1 MSFAVNI
8 GAEAFPETS
17 APTVT
22 VFAPLVAKR
31 PLAPLEG
38 AVKVTGVPTTEVT
51 GQPLL
56 LASATWRGL
65 SNAVSSC
72 AVCGVPPPRIS
83 SFGGLDVGHELDW
96 SGVSAAARG
105 LASVP
110 TLGMPTTT
118 ATTAA
123 EQQLPSKSWVARAH
137 LAVLPAGQDC
147 AIDAHAGRG
156 RAGRRAA
163 V

>member
-1 MSFAVNI
+1 VKLPAVSFAVNV

-22 VFAPLVAKR
+22 AFAPLVAKR

-38 AVKVTGVPTTEVT
+38 AVKVTGVPTTEVS

-56 LASATWRGL
+56 FASATCRGL

-72 AVCGVPPPRIS
+72 AVCGVPPSRIS
-83 SFGGLDVGHELDW
+83 SFGGLAAGHEPDW
-96 SGVSAAARG
+96 PGVSAAARG
-105 LASVP
+105 PAPSAPKLR
-110 TLGMPTTT
+110 MPATT

-123 EQQLPSKSWVARAH
+123 SSSLRPRFGSRAR
-137 LAVLPAGQDC
+137 
-147 AIDAHAGRG
+147 I
-156 RAGRRAA
+156 
-163 V
+163 